1 MKIDLMTAF
10 FDRLKTL
17 ALRDKDI
24 FFITADH
31 GAWALSEFK
40 KKLKNQYMNI
50 GISEQ
55 AMASIAA
62 GMALEGK
69 KVFIFSITPF
79 VTQRCLEQIKLD
91 ICLSNLPV
99 TIVGNGSSLTYA
111 THGPSHQAIEDIAI
125 MRSIPNIKILHP
137 YDNISSKY
145 SVDVAYKSN
154 SPVYIKLDKG
164 FYENIFSKPGDNL
177 LRSPQ
182 KKNKRSLI
190 ITTGVMVHKIKKIVN
205 KLNNIGFKIDLLNI
219 FFIKNNKSKIE
230 EYIKGYKA
238 IVTIEEQNLP
248 GGLGSIVAE
257 IIADKNLN
265 IFFKRFGIDDRYIL
279 NCGNRDW
286 LQKQYELDSEKLFKK
301 IKQFCI
307 KYN

>member
-10 FDRLKTL
+10 FDRLKTI
-17 ALRDKDI
+17 ALKDKNV

-40 KKLKNQYMNI
+40 KKLNNQYLNI

-125 MRSIPNIKILHP
+125 MRSLPNIKILHP

-145 SVDVAYKSN
+145 SVDFAYKSN

-177 LRSPQ
+177 LNLSQ
-182 KKNKRSLI
+182 KKNKKILI
-190 ITTGVMVHKIKKIVN
+190 ITTGVLVHKVEKIVK
-205 KLNNIGFKIDLLNI
+205 KLNQVGLNTDLLNI
-219 FFIKNNKSKIE
+219 FFIKYNKSKIKDYIR
-230 EYIKGYKA
+230 EYKTIF
-238 IVTIEEQNLP
+238 TIEEQNLP
-248 GGLGSIVAE
+248 GGLGSIIAE
-257 IIADKNLN
+257 IIADQNLN
-265 IFFKRFGIDDRYIL
+265 IHFKRFGIDDRYIL
-279 NCGNRDW
+279 KCGDRDW
-286 LQKQYELDSEKLFKK
+286 IQKQYKLDEKSLLKK
-301 IKQFCI
+301 ISLFCNEI
-307 KYN
+307 G

>member
-1 MKIDLMTAF
+1 MTAF

>member
-10 FDRLKTL
+10 FDRLKSI
-17 ALRDKDI
+17 ALKDKNI

-40 KKLKNQYMNI
+40 KKLNNQYLNI

-99 TIVGNGSSLTYA
+99 TVVGNGSSLTYA

-125 MRSIPNIKILHP
+125 MRSLPNIKILHP

-145 SVDVAYKSN
+145 SVDFAYKSN

-164 FYENIFSKPGDNL
+164 FYDNIFLKPGDNL
-177 LRSPQ
+177 LKFSQ
-182 KKNKRSLI
+182 KKNKKILI
-190 ITTGVMVHKIKKIVN
+190 ITTGVFVHKILRIVN
-205 KLNNIGFKIDLLNI
+205 KLNKIGQVTDLLNI
-219 FFIKNNKSKIE
+219 FFIKYNKSKIKD
-230 EYIKGYKA
+230 YIRDYK
-238 IVTIEEQNLP
+238 IIFTIEEQNLP
-248 GGLGSIVAE
+248 GGLGSIIAE
-257 IIADKNLN
+257 IIADQNLN
-265 IFFKRFGIDDRYIL
+265 IHFKRFGIDDRYVL
-279 NCGNRDW
+279 KCGDRDW
-286 LQKQYELDSEKLFKK
+286 LQKQYKLDEKSLLKK
-301 IKQFCI
+301 IMLFCY
-307 KYN
+307 KNL